1 MTTGFKVQSK
11 PENILEKI
19 KTMQSQQGDVLEL
32 LQQIFAGATMH
43 RDHATK
49 GDVAE
54 LRGEL
59 KEDVANLRGEIAEL
73 RTELK
78 GEIAELRTELKGEL
92 KEGITQMHVAVER
105 MKRETMRWVTGIIVF
120 QTVSLFGL
128 VVALVKI

>member
-78 GEIAELRTELKGEL
+78 GEIAPQVGN
-92 KEGITQMHVAVER
+92 I
-105 MKRETMRWVTGIIVF
+105 
-120 QTVSLFGL
+120 LF
-128 VVALVKI
+128 